1 MTERKRE
8 GMMAERFPLI
18 AGNWKMNKTIEE
30 AKALVE
36 ALLPQIE
43 GVEYCEVALCPPF
56 TALTAVAELIDL
68 SEVHLGAQNCAWEES
83 GEFTGEVS
91 PAMLKEIGCTYVI
104 LGHSERRRIFAET
117 DEMINKKVLAAL
129 RCDLDPIL
137 CIGET
142 REEREANRTN
152 EVVQRQ
158 LRACLKDVTPEQVAS
173 IVIAYEPVWAI
184 GKAALRAATP
194 EEAQEVHA
202 FIRRTFGLLYDEVLA
217 DSLCILYGGSVK
229 PDNIKELMA
238 QADIDG
244 ALVGGASLKAESFA
258 RIVRFRD

>member
-1 MTERKRE
+1 MIERKRG

-18 AGNWKMNKTIEE
+18 AGNWKMNKTVAE
-30 AKALVE
+30 AKALVS

-56 TALTAVAELIDL
+56 TALAAVAEMLEL
-68 SEVHLGAQNCAWEES
+68 SDVHLGAQNCTWEES

-104 LGHSERRRIFAET
+104 LGHSERRRVFQET

-129 RCDLDPIL
+129 RFDLDPIL

-142 REEREANRTN
+142 REEREAERTN
-152 EVVQRQ
+152 DVVERQ
-158 LRACLKDVTPEQVAS
+158 LRACLKDVTPEQAAS

-184 GKAALRAATP
+184 DARGSPRCPCVYPRDVSVALRRGDGGFALHTVWR
-194 EEAQEVHA
+194 EREAGQYQRV
-202 FIRRTFGLLYDEVLA
+202 
-217 DSLCILYGGSVK
+217 
-229 PDNIKELMA
+229 
-238 QADIDG
+238 DG
-244 ALVGGASLKAESFA
+244 AGGYRRRVGRRRELES
-258 RIVRFRD
+258 RFICQDCQIR